1 MYQHWK
7 KNPTKKTS
15 QLNLDIFC
23 DYVMLWLRIFIVV
36 LWSAFL
42 SWSCL
47 QYCLENH
54 GNVRQINLRCNNL
67 FVTCHSIRILH
78 HFFSCSKPANKM
90 CDKKNWKKNHP
101 NLQPFNPSGFMAW
114 WLPQICL
121 QGTTLYTTDISFG
134 SIAPKVWSG
143 IAISL
148 GSTGDWIHQGVFDL
162 GIPSVSVVCW
172 RG

>member
-1 MYQHWK
+1 
-7 KNPTKKTS
+7 
-15 QLNLDIFC
+15 
-23 DYVMLWLRIFIVV
+23 MLWLRIFIAV

-47 QYCLENH
+47 QYYLENRR
-54 GNVRQINLRCNNL
+54 NVRQIGLRCNNL

-78 HFFSCSKPANKM
+78 HFFSCSKPANK
-90 CDKKNWKKNHP
+90 CANKKILTKIIHP
-101 NLQPFNPSGFMAW
+101 DIHPSTLQASWAS

-148 GSTGDWIHQGVFDL
+148 GSTGDWPIAGVFDL
-162 GIPSVSVVCW
+162 GIPTVSVVCW